1 MNLNPIQNSST
12 SSMKVAVCTFY
23 DDAIK
28 NYGDITAA
36 INKAYCDK
44 HGLTF
49 IVSHE
54 TTYTDRH
61 PAYEK
66 IPLVLKHIEAYD
78 YVLWI
83 DADAFF
89 YLNMPSIVDLIKTYP
104 DKHFIFSQDWAP
116 NFAHVINSG
125 FFIAKNTSYSIEFLK
140 KWAYDEELYA
150 NSPVPGWWEQGVL
163 HLMDG
168 RNTMGIHEMSVK
180 CDYGVLQ
187 HFFEHESN
195 LFSKQP
201 FVFHMTKKKGE
212 GRVVTAKQYY
222 ASIESQIQ

>member
-1 MNLNPIQNSST
+1 
-12 SSMKVAVCTFY
+12 MKVAVCMFY

-54 TTYTDRH
+54 KTYTDRH
-61 PAYEK
+61 PSYEK
-66 IPLVLKHIEAYD
+66 IPLLLKHIEAYD

-89 YLNMPSIVDLIKTYP
+89 YLNMPSIVELIETYP
-104 DKHFIFSQDWAP
+104 DKDFIFSQDIPP
-116 NFAHVINSG
+116 NFHTMINAG
-125 FFIAKNTSYSIEFLK
+125 IFIVKNSPYSIEFLK
-140 KWAYDEELYA
+140 KWGYDEELYK
-150 NSPVPGWWEQGVL
+150 NNPIPGLWEQGILHTMNTTNVL
-163 HLMDG
+163 DIQNKSESCH
-168 RNTMGIHEMSVK
+168 
-180 CDYGVLQ
+180 YGLLQ

-195 LFSKQP
+195 LFSRQP
-201 FVFHMTKKKGE
+201 FVFHMTRKRGE
-212 GRVVTAKQYY
+212 GREETAKQYY
-222 ASIESQIQ
+222 ASIDQ

>member
-1 MNLNPIQNSST
+1 
-12 SSMKVAVCTFY
+12 MKVAVCMFY

-61 PAYEK
+61 AAYEK
-66 IPLVLKHIEAYD
+66 VPLLLKHIESYD

-89 YLNMPSIVDLIKTYP
+89 YLNMPSIVDLIETYP
-104 DKHFIFSQDWAP
+104 NKEFIFSQDIPP
-116 NFAHVINSG
+116 NHHNMINTG
-125 FFIAKNTSYSIEFLK
+125 VFIVKNSPYSIEVLK
-140 KWAYDEELYA
+140 TWAYNEELYKT
-150 NSPVPGWWEQGVL
+150 NPVPELWEQGIL
-163 HLMDG
+163 DDMNH
-168 RNTMGIHEMSVK
+168 RNILDIQNRSAFCH
-180 CDYGVLQ
+180 YGLLQ

-195 LFSKQP
+195 IFSSQP
-201 FVFHMTKKKGE
+201 FIFHMTKKN
-212 GRVVTAKQYY
+212 RVNRELTAKQYLAEY
-222 ASIESQIQ
+222 HL